1 MKMEYGYIRVS
12 TRNQNLDRQHAA
24 MIEAGVEERN
34 ILADKQ
40 SGKDFNR
47 KSYNLLV
54 GTDTTAPLLRQGD
67 LLVIYSIDRLGRNYA
82 EIQRQ
87 WQYITQEIKADIR
100 VLDMPLLDTRDKGD
114 SLDGRFAA
122 DLVLQILSY
131 VAEKERE
138 NIRARQSQ
146 GIAIAKANGKHLGRP
161 KMIIPDNFP
170 DVYKEWRAGLRTTV
184 DTYKKILNVPKSSF
198 YKMVKMYEDTLEN

>member
-1 MKMEYGYIRVS
+1 MEYGYIRVS
-12 TRNQNLDRQHAA
+12 SITQNLERQIRE
-24 MIEAGVEERN
+24 MKEAGIEERN
-34 ILADKQ
+34 ILSDKQ

-54 GTDTTAPLLRQGD
+54 GTETTAPLLRKGD
-67 LLVIYSIDRLGRNYA
+67 LLTVYSIDRLGRNYC
-82 EIQRQ
+82 EIRQQ
-87 WQYITQEIKADIR
+87 WQYLTVDLGVDIR
-100 VLDMPLLDTRDKGD
+100 VLDMPLLDTRARGQ
-114 SLDGRFAA
+114 SLDGRFIA

-138 NIRARQSQ
+138 NIRARQRQ
-146 GIAIAKANGKHLGRP
+146 GIDAAKANGKHLGRP

>member
-12 TRNQNLDRQHAA
+12 TRNQNLDRQYAA

-40 SGKDFNR
+40 SGKDFDR

-54 GTDTTAPLLRQGD
+54 GTETTAPLLREGD
-67 LLVIYSIDRLGRNYA
+67 LVTIYSIDRLGRNYT
-82 EIQRQ
+82 EILNQ
-87 WQYITQEIKADIR
+87 WRYITQNLKCDIR
-100 VLDMPLLDTRDKGD
+100 ILEMPILDTRDKGD
-114 SLDGRFAA
+114 SLDGRFVA

-138 NIRARQSQ
+138 NTRVRQSQ

-161 KMIIPDNFP
+161 RMTIPESFP
-170 DVYKEWRAGLRTTV
+170 DLYKEWRAGLRTTV
-184 DTYKKILNVPKSSF
+184 ETYKKLNVPKSSF
-198 YKMVKMYEDTLEN
+198 YKMVKMYEDTLEK